1 MRIGIYKDTL
11 ANNRGAD
18 KAVITLAEGLR
29 ERGYDAVRF
38 EKSDFAARMKEPWN
52 VVISTGTNELLDLYD
67 YFSLR
72 LKKNDPLF
80 PWPVIQQFHTNPRSQ
95 FKWKRIIRNWRIRQ
109 ALRHVSAI
117 QVLSE
122 RFVPQV
128 AKCGPKVVVIGNWSV
143 FDSQFTIPNS
153 HLQTIIYPAAFA
165 KGKNQKLLI
174 KAFARISNEFP
185 EWKLRLLG
193 RAEGKYADECRCL
206 AAKLSGAMG
215 SSRPTGDDGSRIEFA
230 GYSNDMAS
238 EYASCALVAF
248 PSRDEGFG
256 LVIAD
261 AAAFAKPCV
270 MVRDWI
276 GTASISG
283 QSLVASRGKG
293 CGKWDGKGGIVTKAT
308 VKAYADG
315 LRRNGGA
322 YLIL

>member
-1 MRIGIYKDTL
+1 M
-11 ANNRGAD
+11 
-18 KAVITLAEGLR
+18 
-29 ERGYDAVRF
+29 
-38 EKSDFAARMKEPWN
+38 
-52 VVISTGTNELLDLYD
+52 
-67 YFSLR
+67 
-72 LKKNDPLF
+72 
-80 PWPVIQQFHTNPRSQ
+80 
-95 FKWKRIIRNWRIRQ
+95 
-109 ALRHVSAI
+109 RHVSAI

-315 LRRNGGA
+315 LRRLMADAELCRRMGEAAQKFCEEN
-322 YLIL
+322 YSRDRILDKWETLLKCAPWGSISHPSSDYPARDGDVEKRSPRHQREVEAVRMGRKENLGSLRPSKNSQSSV